1 MHGTQKQYS
10 LQRGGGEEATEV
22 EAAGAGGTI
31 WPSPLGLLHR
41 RQQEDQMVPKCAPG
55 GKAIRVDGIS
65 NCDLVE
71 VECTCEQQLCS
82 ACSSQAHSPCTCAM
96 WDHWSR
102 KYEAESESIALIRD
116 NTKECPHRKNW
127 RIRYD
132 EIQML
137 ATFLVSQLALVF
149 SIFFVLCSFLCL
161 SLAIS
166 CKRTIL
172 RT

>member
-1 MHGTQKQYS
+1 MAHKS
-10 LQRGGGEEATEV
+10 NIVCNEEAVRKLPKAKQPEPG
-22 EAAGAGGTI
+22 ERFDRHLWASYIEGNKRI
-31 WPSPLGLLHR
+31 KWCPS
-41 RQQEDQMVPKCAPG
+41 VPHG